1 MIFRIFNINKPI
13 ILITLP
19 VICVLLWL
27 PSFLSTKGL
36 NYFEKYSLLDFF
48 SHMPITFG
56 QILSILIIL
65 STAILISFT
74 VNKSELFSKNQYLP
88 ALIYV
93 LAMSLINEHHV
104 INPIII
110 ANLFLA
116 LAIYML
122 FKIYRQIPCKNLI
135 FKSSCL
141 IMIASVFYFPYI
153 LFFPLPW
160 IILSIIRPFD
170 TREWLMPV
178 VSLFLLAF
186 YVALIN
192 KIQPAFFKLN
202 NLYNISSLESISI
215 NYSIIIKIV
224 FGLMLFGCFTSLLM
238 LLKLNVKST
247 NRFRKLTLLIL
258 SIFLIFTALSVLN
271 YFYYLNLSVIIL
283 LSAIPVSLLLPFT
296 LIHIKKKWLSEI
308 YISSI
313 FILIF
318 IDLFFV

>member
-1 MIFRIFNINKPI
+1 MIYRLFNINKPI
-13 ILITLP
+13 ILTTLP
-19 VICVLLWL
+19 VICVILWF
-27 PSFLSTKGL
+27 PSFLNTKGL
-36 NYFEKYSLLDFF
+36 IYLERYSLLDFF
-48 SHMPITFG
+48 SHLPIPLG
-56 QILSILIIL
+56 QTLSILIIL

-74 VNKSELFSKNQYLP
+74 INQSELFSKNQYLP

-110 ANLFLA
+110 ANLFLV

-141 IMIASVFYFPYI
+141 IMIASVFYLPYL

-160 IILSIIRPFD
+160 IILSIIRPFE
-170 TREWLMPV
+170 TREWLMPI
-178 VSLFLLAF
+178 VSLFIVAF

-192 KIQPAFFKLN
+192 EIHPSFFKLN
-202 NLYNISSLESISI
+202 NLYNISALESISI
-215 NYSIIIKIV
+215 NYSIIIKFV
-224 FGLMLFGCFTSLLM
+224 FWLMIFGCFTSLIM
-238 LLKLNVKST
+238 LLKLNIKST
-247 NRFRKLTLLIL
+247 NRFRKLTLLLL
-258 SIFLIFTALSVLN
+258 SVFLIFIAISFFN
-271 YFYYLNLSVIIL
+271 YFYYFNLSIIIL

-296 LIHIKKKWLSEI
+296 LIHMKRKWLSEI

-318 IDLFFV
+318 YDLFFV